1 MEDVTK
7 KSDESRLRYVI
18 LQETFTLQNKLT
30 IPKIGLGTWQSSP
43 EDAYNATKFAIQN
56 GYRHVDTAAAY
67 KNEEAVGKAVRDSG
81 VAREEIF
88 VTTKV
93 PAQLKTYQEAV
104 DSIDAS
110 LKKLDLGYIDLI
122 LIHAPRP
129 WKIMGNN
136 PENKDFYLENIDVW
150 KALEEA
156 YLSGKVKSIGVS
168 NFDQKD
174 LQNIFDHCDVKPMV
188 NQFVYHIGRTNEELL
203 AFCKDHEILVEGYSP
218 IATGRLLDNDAVK
231 TIAEAYGK
239 SIPQLSI
246 RYLLQKDILPLP
258 KSVHEEYIA
267 DNAKVDF
274 EISEEDM
281 KKLDEL
287 QA

>member
-1 MEDVTK
+1 M
-7 KSDESRLRYVI
+7 
-18 LQETFTLQNKLT
+18 
-30 IPKIGLGTWQSSP
+30 
-43 EDAYNATKFAIQN
+43 
-56 GYRHVDTAAAY
+56 
-67 KNEEAVGKAVRDSG
+67 
-81 VAREEIF
+81 
-88 VTTKV
+88 
-93 PAQLKTYQEAV
+93 
-104 DSIDAS
+104 
-110 LKKLDLGYIDLI
+110 
-122 LIHAPRP
+122 
-129 WKIMGNN
+129 
-136 PENKDFYLENIDVW
+136 
-150 KALEEA
+150 
-156 YLSGKVKSIGVS
+156 
-168 NFDQKD
+168 
-174 LQNIFDHCDVKPMV
+174 
-188 NQFVYHIGRTNEELL
+188 
-203 AFCKDHEILVEGYSP
+203 EGYSP